1 MDTGHLY
8 DVTKGCWKVKIP
20 YVSQTEYALAV
31 VDGEVKEVYK
41 IFGCFSTFEE
51 RRKTVVLYAD
61 IEKGRINFKGEVASD
76 NIREKYLGK
85 NVK

>member
-1 MDTGHLY
+1 MDAEHLY

-41 IFGCFSTFEE
+41 IFEWFSTLEE
-51 RRKTVVLYAD
+51 RRKTVVFNAD
-61 IEKGRINFKGEVASD
+61 IKKAELFLK
-76 NIREKYLGK
+76 
-85 NVK
+85 VK